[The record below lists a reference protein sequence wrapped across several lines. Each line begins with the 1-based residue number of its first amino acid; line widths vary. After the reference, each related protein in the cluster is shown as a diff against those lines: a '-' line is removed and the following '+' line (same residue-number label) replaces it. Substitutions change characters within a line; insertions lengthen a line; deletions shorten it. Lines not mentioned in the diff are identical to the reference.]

1 MLAISESTSGPW
13 REAGNQAEVKR
24 LLIKTIK
31 DTGVLMSK
39 TETVHIERGILY
51 YQPDKH
57 KPPSASVSV
66 SARVFTIHIK

>member
-39 TETVHIERGILY
+39 TGTVHIERGILY
-51 YQPDKH
+51 DQPDKH
-57 KPPSASVSV
+57 
-66 SARVFTIHIK
+66 

>member
-31 DTGVLMSK
+31 DTGVLISK

-57 KPPSASVSV
+57 KYLPLLP
-66 SARVFTIHIK
+66 